1 MTLFDETYDYIV
13 IGSGSAGSVVASRL
27 SETSTSRVL
36 VIEAGGRDW
45 MPLYKVPL
53 MAGTLFRYKYNNW
66 WYQTL
71 PEPNLKERQIRWPR
85 GKVLGGSNQING
97 MVYTRGHRLDY
108 DIWQQMGCLGWGY
121 DDILPF
127 FKKSENFIGPNST
140 YHGKEGPLTVRP
152 HGIENPLYDAF
163 IESGVKAGFV
173 RSKDFNEPNREGF
186 GRYHFTIKNG
196 QRWSSASAFLKPAMD
211 RSNLTVKTK
220 CQVMR
225 ILFDGKKAIG
235 VTVNYKNN
243 RVNIGAERE
252 IILCGGAIGS
262 PQLLLLS
269 GVGPKKDLEE
279 LDIPIVENLPGV
291 GKNLHDHLVARMQ
304 YTLKENIDLYD
315 QLRLDKAAIHVI
327 KALLFGRGLGTSF
340 PLEGGCFIKTSP
352 NLDAPDIQCNFVP
365 ALVPKSYLPFST
377 PAFGHK
383 HGFYNGVHQTQPE
396 SRGSIKLR
404 STNPLAHPLIFA
416 NYLATE
422 NDKLTMRNGVKLMRE
437 VFNQG
442 PIAALIK
449 SELQPGPDVLSDQ
462 QLDQWISQVGD
473 TVYHPVGTCKMGI
486 DEMAVVDP
494 NLKIYG
500 LENIRVADAS
510 IMPIINGSNTNAPT
524 IMIGEKCSEMIISGN

>member
-1 MTLFDETYDYIV
+1 
-13 IGSGSAGSVVASRL
+13 
-27 SETSTSRVL
+27 
-36 VIEAGGRDW
+36 
-45 MPLYKVPL
+45 
-53 MAGTLFRYKYNNW
+53 
-66 WYQTL
+66 
-71 PEPNLKERQIRWPR
+71 
-85 GKVLGGSNQING
+85 
-97 MVYTRGHRLDY
+97 
-108 DIWQQMGCLGWGY
+108 
-121 DDILPF
+121 
-127 FKKSENFIGPNST
+127 
-140 YHGKEGPLTVRP
+140 
-152 HGIENPLYDAF
+152 
-163 IESGVKAGFV
+163 
-173 RSKDFNEPNREGF
+173 
-186 GRYHFTIKNG
+186 
-196 QRWSSASAFLKPAMD
+196 MD

-235 VTVNYKNN
+235 VSVNYKNN
-243 RVNIGAERE
+243 RVNIGAEGE
-252 IILCGGAIGS
+252 IILCGGAISS

-404 STNPLAHPLIFA
+404 SADPLAHPLIFA

-442 PIAALIK
+442 PIAELIK

-524 IMIGEKCSEMIISGN
+524 IMIGEKCSEMITSGN